1 MERTRTKIL
10 LPMNKRLLLLLTL
23 SVSGIATATDET
35 PAARIKAAID
45 RDWTARSDAGGVE
58 VSSPSY
64 AMPFNQGCVIHEL
77 AFLSVNGQA
86 SLGQMVSTDRYFVF
100 DAGDGCA
107 TANPLQFF
115 SIEPANDTA
124 ALLDFSKR
132 LKSGP
137 RPAVDKITD
146 ADRARISPC
155 FTPEA
160 MATTRIVRAH
170 SWRQNGSGRDDRYQ
184 ATLHCKAIDE
194 QGEIIV
200 LGIRDQDTIHWTLK
214 PWGEVSVDL
223 PTSREVE

>member
-1 MERTRTKIL
+1 MKI
-10 LPMNKRLLLLLTL
+10 LLLLLSL
-23 SVSGIATATDET
+23 SASGIVVAADET
-35 PAARIKAAID
+35 PAARIKSAID
-45 RDWTARSDAGGVE
+45 RDWLAKPGDFGSVVVT
-58 VSSPSY
+58 SPSY

-77 AFLSVNGQA
+77 AFLSVNDQA

-100 DAGDGCA
+100 DAGDACA
-107 TANPLQFF
+107 TADPLQFF

-184 ATLHCKAIDE
+184 VTLHCKAVDE
-194 QGEIIV
+194 AGEIAA
-200 LGIRDQDTIHWTLK
+200 LGIRDQDAITWAFK

-223 PTSREVE
+223 PAAPEVE

>member
-1 MERTRTKIL
+1 
-10 LPMNKRLLLLLTL
+10 MNSLLLLLTL
-23 SVSGIATATDET
+23 TLSAPLAALTPPSETDN
-35 PAARIKAAID
+35 PAARIKSAID
-45 RDWTARSDAGGVE
+45 RDWVAKPGDFGSVVVT
-58 VSSPSY
+58 SPSY

-137 RPAVDKITD
+137 RPAVDTITD

>member
-1 MERTRTKIL
+1 
-10 LPMNKRLLLLLTL
+10 MNSLLLLLTL
-23 SVSGIATATDET
+23 MLSAPLAALTPPSETDN
-35 PAARIKAAID
+35 PAARIKSAID
-45 RDWTARSDAGGVE
+45 RDWVAKPGDFGSVVVT
-58 VSSPSY
+58 SPSY

-77 AFLSVNGQA
+77 AFLSVNDQA

-100 DAGDGCA
+100 DAGDDCA

>member
-1 MERTRTKIL
+1 
-10 LPMNKRLLLLLTL
+10 MNSLLLLLTL
-23 SVSGIATATDET
+23 TLSAPLAALTPPSETDN
-35 PAARIKAAID
+35 PAARIKSAID
-45 RDWTARSDAGGVE
+45 RDWVAKPGDFGSVVVT
-58 VSSPSY
+58 SPSY

>member
-1 MERTRTKIL
+1 
-10 LPMNKRLLLLLTL
+10 MNSLLLLLTL
-23 SVSGIATATDET
+23 TLSAPLAALTPPSETDN
-35 PAARIKAAID
+35 PAARIKSAID
-45 RDWTARSDAGGVE
+45 RDWVAKPGDFGSVVVT
-58 VSSPSY
+58 SPSY

-77 AFLSVNGQA
+77 AFLSVNDQA

>member
-1 MERTRTKIL
+1 
-10 LPMNKRLLLLLTL
+10 MNSLLLLLTL
-23 SVSGIATATDET
+23 MLSAPLAALTPPSETDN
-35 PAARIKAAID
+35 PAARIKSAID
-45 RDWTARSDAGGVE
+45 RDWVAKPGDFGSVVVT
-58 VSSPSY
+58 SPSY

-77 AFLSVNGQA
+77 AFLSVNDQA

>member
-1 MERTRTKIL
+1 
-10 LPMNKRLLLLLTL
+10 MNSLLLLLTL
-23 SVSGIATATDET
+23 MLSAPLAALTPPSETDN
-35 PAARIKAAID
+35 PAARIKSAID
-45 RDWTARSDAGGVE
+45 RDWVAKPGDFGSVVVT
-58 VSSPSY
+58 SPSY

>member
-1 MERTRTKIL
+1 
-10 LPMNKRLLLLLTL
+10 MNSLLLLLTL
-23 SVSGIATATDET
+23 TLSAPLAALTPPSETDN
-35 PAARIKAAID
+35 PAARIKSAID
-45 RDWTARSDAGGVE
+45 RDWVAKPGDFGSVVVT
-58 VSSPSY
+58 SPSY

-223 PTSREVE
+223 PTSREVK